1 MRIAPELYLKRLIVG
16 GMDRVY
22 EMNRN
27 FRNEGIDRTHNPEF
41 TCLEIYQAYGDMRS
55 MQALI
60 QGLFLHIAETVFEKT
75 NLSGW
80 EIQSN
85 FNVHGEKSRIMI

>member
-16 GMDRVY
+16 GLDRVY
-22 EMNRN
+22 ELNRN

-55 MQALI
+55 MQ
-60 QGLFLHIAETVFEKT
+60 Q
-75 NLSGW
+75 
-80 EIQSN
+80 
-85 FNVHGEKSRIMI
+85 